1 MLCLGLL
8 TLTKGIQMTVATQEK
23 YDVLE
28 EKYKNLRGSVSF
40 MTIQLRELEGPVRAH
55 TEGEVDEELDTPTS
69 WPDVSSFG
77 IYMQLMQALM
87 GAAPPEPEAKS
98 FRLDA
103 DGPRAAR

>member
-1 MLCLGLL
+1 MNYKDNFEMLQKQHKALE
-8 TLTKGIQMTVATQEK
+8 TKH
-23 YDVLE
+23 
-28 EKYKNLRGSVSF
+28 KNLRGSVSWI
-40 MTIQLRELEGPVRAH
+40 TNELRELEGPVRAH
-55 TEGEVDEELDTPTS
+55 TEGEVNEELDTPTS

-87 GAAPPEPEAKS
+87 GAEPPEPEAKS